1 MGGGKCLKINLL
13 QIQIATAF
21 LAFRETRRF
30 EKPGEGGG
38 LNSREAGIQV

>member
-13 QIQIATAF
+13 QIQIAAAS

-30 EKPGEGGG
+30 EKPGERGD
-38 LNSREAGIQV
+38 